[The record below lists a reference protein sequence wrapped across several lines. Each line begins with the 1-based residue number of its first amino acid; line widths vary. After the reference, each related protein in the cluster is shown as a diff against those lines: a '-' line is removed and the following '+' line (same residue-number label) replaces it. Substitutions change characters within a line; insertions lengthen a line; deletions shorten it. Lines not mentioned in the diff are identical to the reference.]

1 MGRNLHRDVR
11 AARAFQLGEQTQKI
25 ERFRRGVDGFEDAA
39 RQVILDG
46 ADHGGGLAGGA
57 EHGIDQ
63 VRRRGLA
70 VGPGDAGQKE
80 AFVGPSK
87 EVAGCERERLTA
99 VRHLDPAAG
108 EIGRR
113 GRFADHRQG
122 ATGQRI
128 GGELAAVGL
137 TAGEGEEEGL
147 RGDAARIELD
157 GGDLGLGEFRR
168 ERLEQRYTREYFA

>member
-1 MGRNLHRDVR
+1 MVVLPLVPVMPVRKRRSSGR
-11 AARAFQLGEQTQKI
+11 
-25 ERFRRGVDGFEDAA
+25 
-39 RQVILDG
+39 
-46 ADHGGGLAGGA
+46 
-57 EHGIDQ
+57 
-63 VRRRGLA
+63 
-70 VGPGDAGQKE
+70 P
-80 AFVGPSK
+80 K
-87 EVAGCERERLTA
+87 EVAGGERERLAA

-113 GRFADHRQG
+113 GRFADHGQG

-168 ERLEQRYTREYFA
+168 QRLEQRYTREYFA